1 MTGPAQMTIT
11 LPGNVQYFRSVRLS
25 VGGLAALVGFDLA
38 AIDDL
43 RIGVDEL
50 CAALAEVGDGAELR
64 LVIDVEVGASL
75 RIEGRTKRA
84 ADWVDTD
91 RLTFSR
97 QILDV
102 VADEFSFDL
111 GDDEVCVW
119 LSRSLVPM
127 SADPP
132 GP

>member
-1 MTGPAQMTIT
+1 MTIT

-50 CAALAEVGDGAELR
+50 CAALAEVGDGGELR
-64 LVIDVEVGASL
+64 LVIDVEVGGSL
-75 RIEGRTKRA
+75 RIEGRTARA
-84 ADWVDTD
+84 ADWVDND

-97 QILDV
+97 QILEV
-102 VADEFSFDL
+102 VADDFSFDF
-111 GDDEVCVW
+111 GDEEVCVW

-127 SADPP
+127 PTDAP